1 MSERVEDRHSGPT
14 TCCRRVVMIC
24 KMSNFDEILERITK
38 FLIEKKMIK
47 RFIFK
52 YVNVGN
58 DTYHVRVI
66 CTKGGRNKC

>member
-1 MSERVEDRHSGPT
+1 
-14 TCCRRVVMIC
+14 VMIC

-58 DTYHVRVI
+58 VTYRVRVI
-66 CTKGGRNKC
+66 CTKGGRKKC